1 MRLFFIITVIFNLL
15 LFFLAL
21 FTPKK
26 GVNLSD
32 LPSETKK
39 EQIQLVNGE
48 QWDRMLKQ
56 LDDAPQQGEV
66 GATATTA
73 APPLPSP
80 PVTPSPVAST
90 ATPAPVTNNTTPTT
104 PATAPS
110 PPITPPAPATAAL
123 PPAPPPV
130 PTHPPATPAATV
142 PVVCYQWGSFD
153 SDDDKTAR
161 KILAKLRI
169 KYRVTRRETHD
180 IGGYW
185 VYIPNVTDLTNK
197 DWEGK
202 LAAENMAF
210 SKTSIKG
217 KNAISLGY
225 FKNEAAAK
233 QLLNKAHQLGFN
245 TTVISARD
253 RITSQL
259 TYRLVHVTPEKSKD
273 LFAENQKLPT
283 RPDIKSV
290 ECY

>member
-48 QWDRMLKQ
+48 QWDHMLKQ
-56 LDDAPQQGEV
+56 LDDVPQQGETV
-66 GATATTA
+66 ASAAAPMPPAPSQPA
-73 APPLPSP
+73 APPIASPAPNTVPS
-80 PVTPSPVAST
+80 SPVPV
-90 ATPAPVTNNTTPTT
+90 AT
-104 PATAPS
+104 
-110 PPITPPAPATAAL
+110 TPPAVPPAAPTKPVA
-123 PPAPPPV
+123 PTPAPPPV
-130 PTHPPATPAATV
+130 TPAPAHPQ

-153 SDDDKTAR
+153 SDDDKTVR
-161 KILAKLRI
+161 KVLAKLRI

-185 VYIPNVTDLTNK
+185 VYIPSITEITNK
-197 DWEGK
+197 DWESK
-202 LAAENMAF
+202 LSAESMAF

-217 KNAISLGY
+217 KNAVSLGY

-233 QLLNKAHQLGFN
+233 QLLNKAHQIGFN

-259 TYRLVHVTPEKSKD
+259 TYRLVHVTPEKAKD
-273 LFAENQKLPT
+273 LLAENQKLPN
-283 RPDIKSV
+283 RPEIKSV